1 MFSGL
6 VSAAR
11 RSAPGLPFRLLR
23 HAVRKGIEHETPQR
37 AMALLRLLIA
47 TGETTIEAFHASA
60 NPVDEDFVKD
70 LERII
75 RRSRDELAVLSEH
88 RARVE

>member
-1 MFSGL
+1 
-6 VSAAR
+6 
-11 RSAPGLPFRLLR
+11 
-23 HAVRKGIEHETPQR
+23 
-37 AMALLRLLIA
+37 MALLRLLIA